1 METFKIHISIYMYVS
16 THILESPSQK
26 CFQFYIIVTCA
37 HIQMIQS
44 PDPDKTN
51 WICHVATAQPKSQL
65 KSQSSHVIHVPSDL
79 DCSLTN
85 LWTHQKYVVCQVSV
99 SENVHGSK
107 ATNTN
112 TPWPHGGD
120 IWSKS
125 SPNHLMQ
132 EVQLVSQSLD
142 VPCNT
147 SHSPVH
153 TRLYTDGRGFH
164 ARCRPP
170 HQERYS
176 PSFLKHPGYISGQPF
191 TWQEQAPGAIW
202 GSGSRWRT
210 LYCETGGNIEA
221 LTFRLV
227 DKPLYLVSKSN

>member
-1 METFKIHISIYMYVS
+1 MWFMCHQT
-16 THILESPSQK
+16 
-26 CFQFYIIVTCA
+26 
-37 HIQMIQS
+37 
-44 PDPDKTN
+44 
-51 WICHVATAQPKSQL
+51 WIAVWRICELTKNMLSAKSQ
-65 KSQSSHVIHVPSDL
+65 I
-79 DCSLTN
+79 
-85 LWTHQKYVVCQVSV
+85 

-112 TPWPHGGD
+112 TPWPHGRD

-132 EVQLVSQSLD
+132 EVQLVSQSLN

-176 PSFLKHPGYISGQPF
+176 ASSLKHPGYISGQPF
-191 TWQEQAPGAIW
+191 TWQEQPPAATW
-202 GSGSRWRT
+202 GSVSRWRT
-210 LYCETGGNIEA
+210 LYRETGGNIKA

-227 DKPLYLVSKSN
+227 DNPLYLKSQSH